1 MSTAALITLFHP
13 IPSPPCQSHSLSHL
27 KLLMLLLL
35 LLINCRASCSAV
47 SLCSHHPSVCPADTG
62 VSQQV
67 RGNLARFAH
76 FLRPESPDPF
86 NITEPQSSVASV
98 TEDSWISAAVTS
110 AVHPRIVQNSNVST
124 LNRSSSLQGRLKVTR
139 SYFDKSR
146 RTAQNDP
153 TKSWTA
159 SLWSPYVIG
168 QTIIFSS
175 CFFLLL
181 SSSFFHRLISPVGD
195 WMSAILPH
203 MVWP

>member
-13 IPSPPCQSHSLSHL
+13 IPSPPSQSHSLSHL
-27 KLLMLLLL
+27 KLLLLL
-35 LLINCRASCSAV
+35 LLINCRASRSAV

-67 RGNLARFAH
+67 RGNLAMFTH

-86 NITEPQSSVASV
+86 NITEPQSSVASM
-98 TEDSWISAAVTS
+98 SQKAIWISAAVTS
-110 AVHPRIVQNSNVST
+110 AIHQRIVQNSNVST

-146 RTAQNDP
+146 RTAQNDA

-159 SLWSPYVIG
+159 SIVLALRVAAKKTKKTIQKVPVILWSTRI
-168 QTIIFSS
+168 
-175 CFFLLL
+175 
-181 SSSFFHRLISPVGD
+181 
-195 WMSAILPH
+195 
-203 MVWP
+203 